1 MPGVRIET
9 ADRVMVVTLDRASKK
24 NAITDEMYGEIAAA
38 LVHAADDDEVRVVV
52 LAGDG
57 PDFCAGNDISMFTD
71 SAAGGQDVATSN
83 VGPFL
88 TALSTFPKPIVAIVT
103 GRAIGVG
110 ATMLLHCDL
119 VYVASDAHLILPFV
133 DLGLVPETGSAWL
146 LPQRIGHVRA
156 FALLA
161 LGERLSGVAAVNLGL
176 ANVALPTAELVPA
189 AMAAAR
195 TLADKSA
202 SALSATKR
210 LMRDAG
216 AIEAALAADRK
227 ALLIQL
233 AKPEA
238 AAAFAAFAARKNASA

>member
-9 ADRVMVVTLDRASKK
+9 ADGVMAVTLDRASKK
-24 NAITDEMYGEIAAA
+24 NAITDEMYGEIAGALTQAA
-38 LVHAADDDEVRVVV
+38 ADDEVRVVV

-57 PDFCAGNDISMFTD
+57 PDFCAGNDISMFAD
-71 SAAGGQDVATSN
+71 SAGSQDIATSN

-88 TALSTFPKPIVAIVT
+88 SALSTFPKPIVAIVT

-119 VYVASDAHLILPFV
+119 VYVATDAQLILPFV
-133 DLGLVPETGSAWL
+133 NLGLTPEAGSAWL

-156 FALLA
+156 FALMA
-161 LGERLSGVAAVNLGL
+161 LGERLSGEAAASLGL
-176 ANVALPTAELVPA
+176 ANVVLPTAELVPA

-195 TLADKSA
+195 TLAGKSP
-202 SALSATKR
+202 SALAATKR

>member
-1 MPGVRIET
+1 MVGVRIDT

-38 LVHAADDDEVRVVV
+38 LNRAAGEDEVRVVV

-57 PDFCAGNDISMFTD
+57 PDFCAGNDISMFAD
-71 SAAGGQDVATSN
+71 SGSQDIAASN

-88 TALSTFPKPIVAIVT
+88 SALSTFPKPIVAIVT

-119 VYVASDAHLILPFV
+119 VYVASDAQLILPFI
-133 DLGLVPETGSAWL
+133 DLGLTPEAGSAWL

-156 FALLA
+156 FALMA
-161 LGERLSGVAAVNLGL
+161 LGERLSGAAAASLGL
-176 ANVALPTAELVPA
+176 ANAALPAAEVAPA

-195 TLADKSA
+195 TLVGKSPA
-202 SALSATKR
+202 ALAATKR

-216 AIEAALAADRK
+216 AIEAALAADRE

-233 AKPEA
+233 ASPEA
-238 AAAFAAFAARKNASA
+238 AAAFAAFAARRSAPA

>member
-24 NAITDEMYGEIAAA
+24 NAITDEMYGEIACA
-38 LVHAADDDEVRVVV
+38 LDQAAADDDVRVVV

-71 SAAGGQDVATSN
+71 AAAGGPDIETSN

-88 TALSTFPKPIVAIVT
+88 TALSTFPKPLVAIVT

-119 VYVASDAHLILPFV
+119 VYVASDAQLILPFV
-133 DLGLVPETGSAWL
+133 NLGLTPEAGSAWL

-156 FALLA
+156 FAVMA
-161 LGERLSGVAAVNLGL
+161 LGERLSGEAAASLGL
-176 ANVALPTAELVPA
+176 ANMALPAADVGPA
-189 AMAAAR
+189 GMAAAR
-195 TLADKSA
+195 TLAGKSP
-202 SALSATKR
+202 SALAATKR

-216 AIEAALAADRK
+216 AIQTAIAADRE

-233 AKPEA
+233 ASPEA
-238 AAAFAAFAARKNASA
+238 STAFAAFATRKNAPA

>member
-9 ADRVMVVTLDRASKK
+9 ADRVMVLTLDRASKK
-24 NAITDEMYGEIAAA
+24 NAITDEMYGEIAGA
-38 LVHAADDDEVRVVV
+38 LTRAADDDEVRVVV

-71 SAAGGQDVATSN
+71 SAGSQEIATSN

-110 ATMLLHCDL
+110 VTMLLHCDL
-119 VYVASDAHLILPFV
+119 VYVASDAQLVLPFV
-133 DLGLVPETGSAWL
+133 NLGLVPEAGSAWL

-156 FALLA
+156 FALMA
-161 LGERLSGVAAVNLGL
+161 LGERLSGGAAASLGL
-176 ANVALPTAELVPA
+176 ANAALPAADLVPA
-189 AMAAAR
+189 AMEAAR
-195 TLADKSA
+195 ALANKSP

-216 AIEAALAADRK
+216 AIETAIAADRE

-238 AAAFAAFAARKNASA
+238 AAAFAAFATRKNTSA

>member
-24 NAITDEMYGEIAAA
+24 NAITDEMYGEIAGA
-38 LVHAADDDEVRVVV
+38 LNRATIDDEVRVVV
-52 LAGDG
+52 LAGEG
-57 PDFCAGNDISMFTD
+57 PDFCAGNDISMFAD
-71 SAAGGQDVATSN
+71 SAAGGPDIATSN
-83 VGPFL
+83 VRPFL

-119 VYVASDAHLILPFV
+119 VYVASDAQLILPFV
-133 DLGLVPETGSAWL
+133 DLGLTPEAGSAWL

-156 FALLA
+156 FALMA
-161 LGERLSGVAAVNLGL
+161 LGERLSGMAAASLGL
-176 ANVALPTAELVPA
+176 ANAALPLADLVPA

-195 TLADKSA
+195 TLADKSP

-216 AIEAALAADRK
+216 AIETALAADRE

-233 AKPEA
+233 ARPEA
-238 AAAFAAFAARKNASA
+238 AAAFAAFATRKNASA